1 MTAAEMLDELRP
13 LGTESYKKVMRAY
26 GVREPFFGVKIGDL
40 QKIRR
45 RIKRDHQ
52 LALDLYGTGNYD
64 AMYLAGLIA
73 HDARMTRRDLGHWVE
88 QAYCRPLAGTVVPQ
102 VAAGAP
108 DGCALALEWIESA
121 EPLIASAG
129 WAAAACVISVRD
141 DAALPAAALLQRVR
155 KRLFQ
160 EPDVVR
166 YHMKGFVIAAGSFV
180 PELTEEALA
189 VGTELGPVAVDMGGT
204 SCQVPFAPDY
214 IRKVQQRGAIGKKR
228 SSAKC

>member
-1 MTAAEMLDELRP
+1 MLDELRP
-13 LGTESYKKVMRAY
+13 LGAESYKKVMRAY

-45 RIKRDHQ
+45 RLKRDHP

-73 HDARMTRRDLGHWVE
+73 DDARMTRRDLQRWVE

-108 DGCALALEWIESA
+108 DGCALALEWMESA

-141 DAALPAAALLQRVR
+141 DAALPPAVLHGLLRRVR
-155 KRLFQ
+155 KRLLL
-160 EPDVVR
+160 EPDEVR
-166 YHMKGFVIAAGSFV
+166 YHMNGFVIAAGCFV

-189 VGTELGPVAVDMGGT
+189 VGAELGPVPVDMGET

-228 SSAKC
+228 PSAKC